1 MGTKQPYRTRV
12 EDSFQERWG
21 PIESRSRPYCFS
33 HYTGYYEKEM
43 GKTLWKYFFTLENL
57 LPMDSLKEVKLFAEQ
72 LEKQFACKH
81 EAGSDPSR
89 HRRTVNLDPGYLS
102 PPQPGPLH
110 RKKLRAPDLPG
121 GRRLR
126 GSDSSLQEERFSVP
140 SLDLSRLCRTSGA
153 WVLHRSARQLHATT
167 RQHWATGRSECV

>member
-102 PPQPGPLH
+102 PHNLVLSTAKSYAHRIYLGEGVSAEVTLLFRKNGFQSLPWTYPDYAAPLA
-110 RKKLRAPDLPG
+110 LG
-121 GRRLR
+121 FFTEVR
-126 GSDSSLQEERFSVP
+126 GSYM
-140 SLDLSRLCRTSGA
+140 
-153 WVLHRSARQLHATT
+153 RQLAALGH
-167 RQHWATGRSECV
+167 REK